1 MLKALIITLPKP
13 GKDPSTPQNFRPLW
27 LLNNDLKLYAKLIAL
42 WLVDILPEIIHPDQ
56 SGFSKGRQTSD
67 ATRRLL
73 NIIHQAKSCR
83 SPSLLLALDAEKA
96 FDHVHW
102 GYLTEVL
109 SAFGFKGPILS
120 AILALYTSPS
130 A

>member
-1 MLKALIITLPKP
+1 MQLDVSLISFTKP
-13 GKDPSTPQNFRPLW
+13 
-27 LLNNDLKLYAKLIAL
+27 
-42 WLVDILPEIIHPDQ
+42 
-56 SGFSKGRQTSD
+56 
-67 ATRRLL
+67 
-73 NIIHQAKSCR
+73 
-83 SPSLLLALDAEKA
+83 SPADRLLALDAEKA